1 MRKVDESLPVTSY
14 LDDQDHERTF
24 STSTHVDIMNTTL
37 CAINKKYGNQL
48 FFSVCGIV
56 TNSIDERT
64 MKSVL
69 NKEKVS
75 DFANL
80 RETYV
85 ESLLY
90 HESNSDTMISHKM
103 NKFTSQTDFKMNQ
116 YEPPIGYL
124 KRLQD
129 EANEIN
135 AMAPTGEPA
144 PITDRMLRNKF
155 LTMVQQVDY
164 LKSAMISF
172 DVGYVE
178 NGKLQEFTVQKY
190 AELLQNVYTKRKDK
204 ASITSRDHGYSSSK
218 GYLVQDEEEEVEV
231 GMAAFQDK
239 KDGSSPGLCF
249 IFRDTGKC
257 KFGDKCRYE
266 HPKGKFQP
274 KFPHKANFSQEAMLQ
289 YMENTE
295 LENERNRQ
303 EHALQIQE
311 LEKKFKRKFIKKK
324 DKMKPYKAKLD
335 AQNSKSSK
343 ARANLAEEQ
352 VPDEKVNAAKEL
364 EEVSDNQSDLSAMSS
379 EEEDQ

>member
-1 MRKVDESLPVTSY
+1 
-14 LDDQDHERTF
+14 
-24 STSTHVDIMNTTL
+24 
-37 CAINKKYGNQL
+37 
-48 FFSVCGIV
+48 
-56 TNSIDERT
+56 
-64 MKSVL
+64 
-69 NKEKVS
+69 
-75 DFANL
+75 
-80 RETYV
+80 
-85 ESLLY
+85 
-90 HESNSDTMISHKM
+90 
-103 NKFTSQTDFKMNQ
+103 
-116 YEPPIGYL
+116 
-124 KRLQD
+124 
-129 EANEIN
+129 
-135 AMAPTGEPA
+135 
-144 PITDRMLRNKF
+144 
-155 LTMVQQVDY
+155 
-164 LKSAMISF
+164 MISF